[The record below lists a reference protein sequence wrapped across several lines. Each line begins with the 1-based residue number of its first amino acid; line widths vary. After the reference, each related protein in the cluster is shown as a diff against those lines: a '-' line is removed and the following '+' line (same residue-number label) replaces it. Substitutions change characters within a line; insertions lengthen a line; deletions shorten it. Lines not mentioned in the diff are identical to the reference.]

1 MIRYTKSGVSQL
13 LLRFIT
19 KKRDCTVAVPLSEAL
34 VLPLYPNKQ
43 HRSPRRYVRTR
54 THVSTSVY
62 CENIHIPRTSKC
74 CNVLDT
80 FEFTRFQIAKHKA
93 LMTPLL
99 CLVTAHPKD
108 IIPRRGLITG
118 AKVQIYFEL
127 CKCISYKTQKKRHS
141 CERLCIPYYI

>member
-54 THVSTSVY
+54 TPIYFRCT
-62 CENIHIPRTSKC
+62 EIDIHIPRTSKC

-80 FEFTRFQIAKHKA
+80 IEFTRFQIAKHKA
-93 LMTPLL
+93 YLTPLL
-99 CLVTAHPKD
+99 CLQPPHPKD

-118 AKVQIYFEL
+118 AKVVNYFGLSKSSANKNAIYAKFA
-127 CKCISYKTQKKRHS
+127 
-141 CERLCIPYYI
+141 